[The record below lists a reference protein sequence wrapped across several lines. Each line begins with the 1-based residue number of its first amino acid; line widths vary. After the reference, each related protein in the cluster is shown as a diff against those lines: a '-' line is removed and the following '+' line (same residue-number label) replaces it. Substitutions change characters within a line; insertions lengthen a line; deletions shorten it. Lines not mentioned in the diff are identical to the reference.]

1 MKSNG
6 DLYEIRLTRCEDTYI
21 EVIHGNYDHITKTGN
36 ICKSINT
43 QFNRKDN
50 EFRLGLTNII
60 TTGIVNGLMRLV
72 ETLVESKEKQL
83 NKEQLINIIRITT
96 YNYEHS
102 EQLYTNAL
110 ISIKEME
117 EGKINNFEIAGI
129 KVSGYNPETKIKSV
143 PLYAVFLI

>member
-1 MKSNG
+1 MNIKINKTKSSF
-6 DLYEIRLTRCEDTYI
+6 EIEYPDNFKESVKDADSIAL
-21 EVIHGNYDHITKTGN
+21 VTKLV
-36 ICKSINT
+36 NT
-43 QFNRKDN
+43 ASHEDN
-50 EFRLGLTNII
+50 EYKLQLSK
-60 TTGIVNGLMRLV
+60 IVIDSILKLV
-72 ETLVESKEKQL
+72 EMLTDTGEKQL

-129 KVSGYNPETKIKSV
+129 KVSGYNPETKLFSI
-143 PLYAVFLI
+143 AA

>member
-1 MKSNG
+1 MNVKISKNG
-6 DLYEIRLTRCEDTYI
+6 K
-21 EVIHGNYDHITKTGN
+21 EVYNVEFSDG
-36 ICKSINT
+36 CKSDDVVKIVDNAMT
-43 QFNRKDN
+43 KDN

-83 NKEQLINIIRITT
+83 NEKQLLEIIKAST
-96 YNYEHS
+96 YNYENY
-102 EQLYTNAL
+102 EQLFSNAL

-129 KVSGYNPETKIKSV
+129 KVSGYNPETKLFSIS
-143 PLYAVFLI
+143 A

>member
-1 MKSNG
+1 MNIKINKTKSSF
-6 DLYEIRLTRCEDTYI
+6 EIEYPDNFKESVKDADSIALVTKLVNI
-21 EVIHGNYDHITKTGN
+21 AIHE
-36 ICKSINT
+36 
-43 QFNRKDN
+43 DN
-50 EFRLGLTNII
+50 EYKLQLSK
-60 TTGIVNGLMRLV
+60 IVIDSILKLV
-72 ETLVESKEKQL
+72 EMLTDTGEKQL

-129 KVSGYNPETKIKSV
+129 KVSGYNPETKLFSI
-143 PLYAVFLI
+143 AA

>member
-1 MKSNG
+1 MNIKISKNG
-6 DLYEIRLTRCEDTYI
+6 K
-21 EVIHGNYDHITKTGN
+21 EVYNVEFSDG
-36 ICKSINT
+36 CKSDDAIKIVDNAMT
-43 QFNRKDN
+43 KDN

-117 EGKINNFEIAGI
+117 EGKINNFEIAEI
-129 KVSGYNPETKIKSV
+129 KVSGYNPETKLFSI
-143 PLYAVFLI
+143 AA

>member
-1 MKSNG
+1 MNVKISKNG
-6 DLYEIRLTRCEDTYI
+6 K
-21 EVIHGNYDHITKTGN
+21 EVYNVEFSDG
-36 ICKSINT
+36 CKSDDVVKIVDNAMT
-43 QFNRKDN
+43 KDN

-83 NKEQLINIIRITT
+83 NEKQLLEIIKAST
-96 YNYEHS
+96 YNYENY
-102 EQLYTNAL
+102 EQLFSNAL

-129 KVSGYNPETKIKSV
+129 KVSGYNPETKLFSI
-143 PLYAVFLI
+143 AA